1 MKAVHVDAKARYDN
15 RYGSFPQKDWIGLPF
30 GSKVRATGGSRGWVY
45 LLAPTPD
52 LWSLVLRHRTQILY
66 IADIS
71 MVCMYLEL
79 CPGAVVLESGT
90 GSGSLTHSLARAVA
104 PSGHVYSF
112 EHHLERAN
120 EAAAEVRSNGLASCV
135 TIRHRDVEGCGFPC
149 GQGQTGEGEQGKG
162 SCATIGMDGDG
173 LRMDGT
179 RSEADGGSTCG
190 GDKEVGKGEGCGR
203 VQDGGSEIQQQGGAG
218 KEDGSDAG
226 RDDEL
231 NLAGKAD
238 AVFLDLPAPPKVI
251 PSAAI
256 CLKPNGRLCS
266 FSPCIEQVQN
276 VCRALELAGFTDI
289 LTVECLLR
297 THEVRAERIDTLK
310 RPPPSTQQHQQEQ
323 REHPGSAK
331 RARVDTKEGDLQLQD
346 AAPAAS
352 ADAVGPE
359 EVGKDEDAAH

>member
-1 MKAVHVDAKARYDN
+1 MAMVTAV
-15 RYGSFPQKDWIGLPF
+15 SWFQWIGDWQVPWEGGCGPTASLSVCYRLF
-30 GSKVRATGGSRGWVY
+30 GRRPRVVG
-45 LLAPTPD
+45 L
-52 LWSLVLRHRTQILY
+52 
-66 IADIS
+66 
-71 MVCMYLEL
+71 ML
-79 CPGAVVLESGT
+79 CPAD
-90 GSGSLTHSLARAVA
+90 
-104 PSGHVYSF
+104 
-112 EHHLERAN
+112 

-238 AVFLDLPAPPKVI
+238 AVFLDLPAPPKNQKMPVFRGTQKVESG
-251 PSAAI
+251 PYGSTGEQAA
-256 CLKPNGRLCS
+256 
-266 FSPCIEQVQN
+266 
-276 VCRALELAGFTDI
+276 ALEEHI
-289 LTVECLLR
+289 KLTKYG
-297 THEVRAERIDTLK
+297 A
-310 RPPPSTQQHQQEQ
+310 QQIHNW
-323 REHPGSAK
+323 
-331 RARVDTKEGDLQLQD
+331 RARAT
-346 AAPAAS
+346 
-352 ADAVGPE
+352 
-359 EVGKDEDAAH
+359 